1 MEMEEKKNQEKL
13 KLNQK
18 LAKIL
23 THKNKPLVGN
33 HLSVNRKGNK
43 RTKRIF
49 RGNLQK
55 FKIAGKIYKLRVKD
69 FRSLKEY

>member
-1 MEMEEKKNQEKL
+1 MKEVEKM

-18 LAKIL
+18 LATIL
-23 THKNKPLVGN
+23 ARKNKPLVGN
-33 HLSVNRKGNK
+33 HLAINRKGNK

-55 FKIAGKIYKLRVKD
+55 FKIEGKTYKLKVKD

>member
-1 MEMEEKKNQEKL
+1 MKKVEKM

-18 LAKIL
+18 LAEIL
-23 THKNKPLVGN
+23 ARKNKPLVGN
-33 HLSVNRKGNK
+33 SLSVNRKGNK
-43 RTKRIF
+43 RTKRKF

-55 FKIAGKIYKLRVKD
+55 FTIEGKVYKLRVKD